1 MRQFIEAA
9 SMLGDCHITL
19 SEIHEF
25 QSLRISKYLGKVLLE
40 KTFSEIMAKRLL
52 PHCLILES
60 AVPFW
65 WSTNI
70 WLHLIVDK
78 QCIAPSILLCSLQVA
93 KLFHV
98 NQSILAFHR
107 IPFPIKRRNV
117 ESLEMFEWATAFLFT
132 GCFPPKISIAVTNC
146 LAKT

>member
-1 MRQFIEAA
+1 MDPWVKSLMILFKLPYSILFICHHLRSKTRQFIEAA

-25 QSLRISKYLGKVLLE
+25 QSPRISKYLGKVLLE
-40 KTFSEIMAKRLL
+40 KTLSKIMAKRLL

-60 AVPFW
+60 TVPFW
-65 WSTNI
+65 WSTNV

-93 KLFHV
+93 KFV
-98 NQSILAFHR
+98 PRQSINSR
-107 IPFPIKRRNV
+107 IP
-117 ESLEMFEWATAFLFT
+117 
-132 GCFPPKISIAVTNC
+132 
-146 LAKT
+146 